1 MLLSGTTLS
10 VKNANPAGR
19 SLPGFAVPINNS
31 SAEHGQSEAEAI
43 LNLSLLKFQIA
54 GQNQVQLGG
63 RFCHKAAALVE
74 DGLFQRVAGK
84 TAVAGGAAV
93 QRLTALVVAQKREGT
108 ALGKAVA
115 LPFASTLVMSSSSS
129 AV

>member
-1 MLLSGTTLS
+1 MQT
-10 VKNANPAGR
+10 PAGR

-74 DGLFQRVAGK
+74 DGLSSVLRARRPLP
-84 TAVAGGAAV
+84 AV
-93 QRLTALVVAQKREGT
+93 RL
-108 ALGKAVA
+108 
-115 LPFASTLVMSSSSS
+115 SS
-129 AV
+129 A

>member
-1 MLLSGTTLS
+1 MLLSDTTPS
-10 VKNANPAGR
+10 VKNANPGR
-19 SLPGFAVPINNS
+19 PQPAGFAVPINNS

-54 GQNQVQLGG
+54 GQNQIQLGG